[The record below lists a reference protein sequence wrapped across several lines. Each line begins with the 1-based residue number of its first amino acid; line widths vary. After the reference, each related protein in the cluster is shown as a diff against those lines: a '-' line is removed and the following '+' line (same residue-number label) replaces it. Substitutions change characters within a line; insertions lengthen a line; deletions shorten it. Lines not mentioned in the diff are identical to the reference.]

1 MFEIGSSLR
10 QARQQREL
18 SVADVERSTR
28 IRAKYL
34 AALEDDRFEV
44 LPGPAYVRGFL
55 RTYAEELGLDGN
67 LLVDAYN
74 ERHAPAEDDLPPIQ
88 PAGLRSPAARV
99 ARPTAILLLG
109 LVVFGGVGVW
119 QLGFTTA
126 KRTAIPPAANAA
138 APVRHVAK
146 PKPEAKRAAPKRH
159 PVVAPGTLVVRAA
172 RGDCWVLVRVGSPSG
187 PVAYERILG
196 KGAVVRFGLK
206 QKLWVRLGAPWN
218 ADVTARG
225 KALGPFPRAV
235 VNLTAA

>member
-1 MFEIGSSLR
+1 VFEIGSSLR

-34 AALEDDRFEV
+34 AALEDDRFDV

-74 ERHAPAEDDLPPIQ
+74 ELHAPAEDDLPPIQ
-88 PAGLRSPAARV
+88 PAGLRSPASRV
-99 ARPTAILLLG
+99 ARPTAILALG
-109 LVVFGGVGVW
+109 LAVFGGVAVW

-126 KRTAIPPAANAA
+126 KRTAIPQAANAA
-138 APVRHVAK
+138 EPVRHVAK
-146 PKPEAKRAAPKRH
+146 PRAAKHTAPRRH
-159 PVVAPGTLVVRAA
+159 VVAAPATLVVRAT
-172 RGDCWVLVRVGSPSG
+172 RGDCWVLVRVGSATG
-187 PVAYERILG
+187 PVLYERILG
-196 KGAVVRFGLK
+196 RGGVVRFGLK
-206 QKLWVRLGAPWN
+206 QQLWVRLGAPWN

-225 KALGPFPRAV
+225 KALGPFPRQV

>member
-1 MFEIGSSLR
+1 VFEIGSSLR

-18 SVADVERSTR
+18 SVADVERATR

-34 AALEDDRFEV
+34 AALEEDLFDV

-88 PAGLRSPAARV
+88 PAGLASPAARV
-99 ARPTAILLLG
+99 ARPTAILALG
-109 LVVFGGVGVW
+109 LVVFGGVAVW

-126 KRTAIPPAANAA
+126 KRTAIPPVANAA
-138 APVRHVAK
+138 VAPVRHVAK
-146 PKPEAKRAAPKRH
+146 PKAKHAAPKRH
-159 PVVAPGTLVVRAA
+159 AVTPPGTLVVRAV
-172 RGDCWVLVRVGSPSG
+172 RGDCWVLVRAGSATG
-187 PVAYERILG
+187 PVLYERILG
-196 KGAVVRFGLK
+196 RGGTVRFGLK

-225 KALGPFPRAV
+225 KALGPFPRQI

>member
-1 MFEIGSSLR
+1 VFEIGSSLR

-34 AALEDDRFEV
+34 AALEDESFDV

-88 PAGLRSPAARV
+88 PVGLRSPAARV
-99 ARPTAILLLG
+99 ARPTAILVLG
-109 LVVFGGVGVW
+109 LVVFGSVAVW

-126 KRTAIPPAANAA
+126 KRTAIPPAAHAAA
-138 APVRHVAK
+138 APVRHVA
-146 PKPEAKRAAPKRH
+146 APKRTVPKRH
-159 PVVAPGTLVVRAA
+159 VVAAPGTLVVRAV
-172 RGDCWVLVRVGSPSG
+172 RGDCWVLVRLGSATG
-187 PVAYERILG
+187 PVLYQRILG
-196 KGAVVRFGLK
+196 RGRVLRFGLK

-218 ADVTARG
+218 ADVSARG

>member
-1 MFEIGSSLR
+1 VFEIGSSLR

-34 AALEDDRFEV
+34 AALEDESFDV

-74 ERHAPAEDDLPPIQ
+74 DRHAPAEDDLPPIQ
-88 PAGLRSPAARV
+88 PAGLRSPASRV

-109 LVVFGGVGVW
+109 LVVFGGVAVW

-138 APVRHVAK
+138 AAPVRHVAK
-146 PKPEAKRAAPKRH
+146 PKAKQAAPKRH
-159 PVVAPGTLVVRAA
+159 VVTAPGTLVVRAV
-172 RGDCWVLVRVGSPSG
+172 RGDCWVLVRRGSATG
-187 PVAYERILG
+187 PVLYERILG
-196 KGAVVRFGLK
+196 RGGVVRFGLQ

-218 ADVTARG
+218 ADVVARG
-225 KALGPFPRAV
+225 KALGPFPRQA

>member
-1 MFEIGSSLR
+1 VFEIGSSLR

-34 AALEDDRFEV
+34 AALEEDSFDV

-74 ERHAPAEDDLPPIQ
+74 ELHAPAEDDLPPIQ
-88 PAGLRSPAARV
+88 PAGLRPPGASV
-99 ARPTAILLLG
+99 ARPTAILALG
-109 LVVFGGVGVW
+109 LVVFGGVAVW

-138 APVRHVAK
+138 APIRHVAQ
-146 PKPEAKRAAPKRH
+146 PKAKHVAPKRH
-159 PVVAPGTLVVRAA
+159 VVAAPATLVVRAA
-172 RGDCWVLVRVGSPSG
+172 RGDCWVLVRAGSATG
-187 PVAYERILG
+187 PVLYERLLG
-196 KGAVVRFGLK
+196 RGGVVRFGLK

-225 KALGPFPRAV
+225 KALGPFPRQV
-235 VNLTAA
+235 VDLTAA

>member
-1 MFEIGSSLR
+1 VFEIGSSLR

-34 AALEDDRFEV
+34 AALEEDAFDV

-74 ERHAPAEDDLPPIQ
+74 EGHAPAEDDLPPIQ
-88 PAGLRSPAARV
+88 PARLRSPASRV
-99 ARPTAILLLG
+99 ARPTAILVLG
-109 LVVFGGVGVW
+109 LVVFGGVAVW

-126 KRTAIPPAANAA
+126 KRTAIPPAAHAA
-138 APVRHVAK
+138 APARHAAK
-146 PKPEAKRAAPKRH
+146 PKAKHVAPKRH
-159 PVVAPGTLVVRAA
+159 VVAAPPGTFVVHAV
-172 RGDCWVLVRVGSPSG
+172 RGDCWVLVRAGSSTG
-187 PVAYERILG
+187 PVLYERILG
-196 KGAVVRFGLK
+196 RGGTVRFGLK

-225 KALGPFPRAV
+225 KALGPFPRQV